1 MERSFRSKFLT
12 QIWDALDPQAGPPLQ
27 SDGLEGQ
34 ALARPIFHV
43 GILIALAIVYHFAQI
58 GTKVL
63 EGDEAT
69 YALLSK
75 TIAMT
80 GDWGRLALNGEPYVR
95 KPPLYFWLTAGLF
108 QFLPISGF
116 SASVVSSL
124 FGVADTLLVYVL
136 CRAMFPGWVT
146 AFASSLAY
154 LTTHEVL
161 HWSRG
166 VHLETLVT
174 FWLLLGLL
182 AVYWSVRRPA
192 ITVIVGV
199 TLAGGWLSKGVQGLY
214 PAALLF
220 LVWMK
225 ERILFRRLL
234 SIWGVIIVC
243 LFGAAVASWIWLGSG
258 GAKHF
263 IEGYL
268 VKQVGAKLFGS
279 LVPGNGYWFYLRLL
293 LATYWPWLP
302 AAVIGIILL
311 ARSWRSSAGAR
322 VWLLFGAIVAVAIL
336 LTKEK
341 RTRYLFQ
348 LYPVLS
354 VASGIALA
362 RWTERFPRLPVL
374 FVGLTL
380 VGAASLG
387 VFGGRH
393 SAPAQKTRET
403 VLIAERL
410 ESESMRPVLITERT
424 QHGRPRVGRTLG
436 FYAAP
441 LLRTCKAR
449 CLEEAVPG
457 STIVA
462 RSEEADRVA
471 SEVGG
476 QVSYGNGTLAIVV
489 VPEKS

>member
-1 MERSFRSKFLT
+1 MERPFRPKFLKE
-12 QIWDALDPQAGPPLQ
+12 IWDAIDPQGGPPLQ
-27 SDGLEGQ
+27 SEGLEAQ
-34 ALARPIFHV
+34 ALARPVLHV
-43 GILIALAIVYHFAQI
+43 GILIALAVVYYFAHI
-58 GTKVL
+58 GAKVL

-80 GDWGRLALNGEPYVR
+80 GDWGRLALNGEPYLR

-124 FGVADTLLVYVL
+124 FGVADTLLVYAL
-136 CRAMFPGWVT
+136 CRVMFPGWVT

-192 ITVIVGV
+192 ATALVGAA
-199 TLAGGWLSKGVQGLY
+199 LAGGWLSKGVQGLY
-214 PAALLF
+214 PALILA

-243 LFGAAVASWIWLGSG
+243 LFGVAVASWIWIG
-258 GAKHF
+258 GDDAKVF

-268 VKQVGAKLFGS
+268 VRQVGAKLFSS
-279 LVPGNGYWFYLRLL
+279 LVPHHGYWWYFRLL

-311 ARSWRSSAGAR
+311 ARSWRSSVGSR
-322 VWLLFGAIVAVAIL
+322 VWLLFAAVVIVAIL
-336 LTKEK
+336 LTTEK
-341 RTRYLFQ
+341 RSRYLFQ

-362 RWTERFPRLPVL
+362 RWARRFPRLPSL
-374 FVGLTL
+374 LVGLTL
-380 VGAASLG
+380 VGAVALG
-387 VFGGRH
+387 IFGGRR
-393 SAPAQKTRET
+393 SAPAGKTADT
-403 VLIAERL
+403 VLIAARL
-410 ESESMRPVLITERT
+410 EARPVRPVLITGQT
-424 QHGRPRVGRTLG
+424 QHGRPRVGRILG

-457 STIVA
+457 STIVTRA
-462 RSEEADRVA
+462 DEADQVAAAVGGRVA
-471 SEVGG
+471 
-476 QVSYGNGTLAIVV
+476 YGNGTLAIVV

>member
-1 MERSFRSKFLT
+1 MERPFRPKFLKK
-12 QIWDALDPQAGPPLQ
+12 IWDALDPQAGPPLQ
-27 SDGLEGQ
+27 SEGLEAQ
-34 ALARPIFHV
+34 ALARPAFHI
-43 GILIALAIVYHFAQI
+43 GILIALAVVYYFAHI
-58 GTKVL
+58 GAKVL

-69 YALLSK
+69 YALLSR

-95 KPPLYFWLTAGLF
+95 KQPLYFWLTAGLF

-124 FGVADTLLVYVL
+124 FGVADTVLIYAL

-182 AVYWSVRRPA
+182 AVHWSVRRPA
-192 ITVIVGV
+192 ATAIVGL

-214 PAALLF
+214 PALILA
-220 LVWMK
+220 LVWLK
-225 ERILFRRLL
+225 ERILCRRLL
-234 SIWGVIIVC
+234 SIWGLATIGF
-243 LFGAAVASWIWLGSG
+243 FGLAAAAWVWIGSG
-258 GAKHF
+258 DPKHF

-268 VKQVGAKLFGS
+268 VKQVGAKLLGS
-279 LVPGNGYWFYLRLL
+279 LVPHHGYWWYFRLL
-293 LATYWPWLP
+293 LQTYWPWLP
-302 AAVIGIILL
+302 AASIGIILL
-311 ARSWRSSAGAR
+311 ARSWRTSAGSR
-322 VWLLFGAIVAVAIL
+322 VWLLFGAVVVATIL
-336 LTKEK
+336 LTTEK
-341 RTRYLFQ
+341 RSRYLFQ

-362 RWTERFPRLPVL
+362 RWAKRFRRLPAVL
-374 FVGLTL
+374 VGLTV
-380 VGAASLG
+380 VGAVGLG
-387 VFGGRH
+387 VFGGRR
-393 SAPAQKTRET
+393 SAPAPKTRDT
-403 VLIAERL
+403 LLIAERL
-410 ESESMRPVLITERT
+410 EARAMQPVLITRET
-424 QHGRPRVGRTLG
+424 QHGRPSVGRILG

-441 LLRTCKAR
+441 PLRTCRAR
-449 CLEEAVPG
+449 CLEEAVAG

-462 RSEEADRVA
+462 RPDEADQVA

-476 QVSYGNGTLAIVV
+476 KVSYGNSTLAIIV